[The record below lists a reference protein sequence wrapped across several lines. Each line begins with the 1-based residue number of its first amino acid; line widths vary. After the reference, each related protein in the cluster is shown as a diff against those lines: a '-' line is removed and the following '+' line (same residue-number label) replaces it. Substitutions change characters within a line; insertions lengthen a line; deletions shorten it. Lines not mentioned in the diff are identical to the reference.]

1 VITPAERYGLVE
13 LQQAANYLNTEFRG
27 RSMVDVRHTILERLR
42 EVETLYDALMERAL
56 KLANSTFEGMVHAPN
71 VYIQGASLLLD
82 DVDAEY
88 AAETLQALRTLLQM
102 IDEKAKLVQLLDE
115 YLSGAG
121 LTVVI
126 GSEHQAPDLRSF
138 SIVTATYNDGRG
150 TGAVGVI
157 GPTRMRYSR
166 AINAVDSLA
175 RAINRV
181 VRPDA

>member
-1 VITPAERYGLVE
+1 MSHERPWLASYPEGVPAQIDPDEFPSIVAV
-13 LQQAANYLNTEFRG
+13 LQSSLEKYRDRPAFANLGKVLTYAEVDRLSRQFASYLLGE
-27 RSMVDVRHTILERLR
+27 
-42 EVETLYDALMERAL
+42 L
-56 KLANSTFEGMVHAPN
+56 KLKKGDRVAIMMPNCLQYPIATFG
-71 VYIQGASLLLD
+71 I
-82 DVDAEY
+82 
-88 AAETLQALRTLLQM
+88 LR
-102 IDEKAKLVQLLDE
+102 
-115 YLSGAG
+115 AG